1 MLRSGIEHLR
11 KVLFRNDRAR
21 VIDANDHRIGGQG
34 SHIRARAGIGSGK
47 GEIDIAV
54 GTFDDAFYLPALI
67 GQPLFHRSAFGI
79 DDNDAVSASRINLTP

>member
-1 MLRSGIEHLR
+1 MPTIIGSE
-11 KVLFRNDRAR
+11 VR
-21 VIDANDHRIGGQG
+21 VPIFGLG
-34 SHIRARAGIGSGK
+34 AGIGSGK

-54 GTFDDAFYLPALI
+54 DTFDDAFYLPALI